1 MKDDQA
7 LRVHERLAAC
17 PELRP
22 VAFGEGRRF
31 ALWDLASLA
40 EGYVS
45 GDVVECA
52 YHMAKFNIR
61 TGKVLSPPAY
71 RDLSCYDVKVEDG
84 VVYVD
89 G

>member
-1 MKDDQA
+1 MVVDRSPEPPIAVFNVDGEFYAVDDTCT
-7 LRVHERLAAC
+7 HE
-17 PELRP
+17 
-22 VAFGEGRRF
+22 AF
-31 ALWDLASLA
+31 SLA
-40 EGYVS
+40 DGYVL

-71 RDLSCYDVKVEDG
+71 RDLACYDTKVEDG
-84 VVYVD
+84 GVYVD